1 MLINRYFICKI
12 DLNLNIFIVFFD
24 FNFKNKIKKDKKQEH
39 HIKIL
44 NNKERSFREIL
55 NKIRFSKTM
64 IMQLSLNK
72 LKLSYVQTILGPLYH
87 YLLPFIQTLI
97 FNFLLTDI
105 ANVNLETG
113 YPNFLFYFTGFV
125 MWNYF
130 ASSTVMM
137 SSVYTEYKKVIENMY
152 TSRLVF
158 FFVPLIF
165 NFIPLI
171 LGLLNI
177 FIMVNYFNVE
187 NNFLSKIIFLIPVII
202 LTIILAI
209 SFGLIISGLSVKYRD
224 VTKSSTII
232 LQFLLMLSG
241 VLYSQNQLPEYYNIL
256 TYINPFL
263 LVTELSRWIWLSSSS
278 LILDFNQILSQI
290 LIIVFLFI
298 ISIIVFKKADKN
310 LADYL

>member
-1 MLINRYFICKI
+1 M
-12 DLNLNIFIVFFD
+12 
-24 FNFKNKIKKDKKQEH
+24 KKDKILEH

-55 NKIRFSKTM
+55 NEIRFSKTM

-152 TSRLVF
+152 TSRFVF

-177 FIMVNYFNVE
+177 FIMVNYFNIE

-290 LIIVFLFI
+290 LIIVFIFI

>member
-1 MLINRYFICKI
+1 M
-12 DLNLNIFIVFFD
+12 
-24 FNFKNKIKKDKKQEH
+24 KKDKILEH

-55 NKIRFSKTM
+55 NEIRFSKTM